1 MLVKTMV
8 IFAFLFMI
16 APSLMAKEGDHL
28 VPEAAY
34 LTNVDEYSFA
44 LKKLFSAGF
53 DRDVV
58 LTIMAF
64 PSFGV
69 ESLVG
74 IRKSEGGTYSV
85 FLLIPEAS
93 IRNRFYDSMG
103 HPISA
108 DLKSIPVKNVSR
120 RMPDNLAKG
129 IIELIR
135 GEVLRAKFDL
145 EVPPAV
151 DGARYSFSINIRPHF
166 MTGARLISFSE
177 KSRMNKLA
185 SLSDSLVDYA
195 QGLKNEENINGYLK
209 VLSR

>member
-8 IFAFLFMI
+8 ILIVLFMI
-16 APSLMAKEGDHL
+16 APSLKAKESDHL

-34 LTNVDEYSFA
+34 LTNVNEYSFA

-74 IRKSEGGTYSV
+74 IRKSEDSTYSV
-85 FLLIPEAS
+85 LLLIPEAS

-103 HPISA
+103 NPIGV
-108 DLKSIPVKNVSR
+108 DLKSISVKNVSR
-120 RMPDNLAKG
+120 SIPDNLAKR

-135 GEVLRAKFDL
+135 AEVLRAKFDL

-151 DGARYSFSINIRPHF
+151 DGTRYSFSINIRPHF

-177 KSRMNKLA
+177 NSRMNKLA
-185 SLSDSLVDYA
+185 SLSDGLVDFA
-195 QGLKNEENINGYLK
+195 QGLKNEDNINEYLK